1 MKDNSVTDFLSTM
14 STMST
19 RTSKEYAKRLN
30 SFRKVVLAYYDE
42 HITIDNLIVN
52 VKEGSENPYSVL
64 NNYAVFLLK
73 RNNVSN
79 LTLKQWIV
87 TVKNFT
93 NNSRI
98 EIVCGKC
105 YGVICWWPINT
116 EQALAPFDEQRTKE
130 KSLVIPTPTK

>member
-19 RTSKEYAKRLN
+19 RTAKEYAKRLN

-64 NNYAVFLLK
+64 NNYACF
-73 RNNVSN
+73 
-79 LTLKQWIV
+79 
-87 TVKNFT
+87 
-93 NNSRI
+93 
-98 EIVCGKC
+98 C
-105 YGVICWWPINT
+105 
-116 EQALAPFDEQRTKE
+116 
-130 KSLVIPTPTK
+130 